1 MLSQCREGFDLTRS
15 LGDDRDDTREVTS
28 MLARSAYVG
37 PLLAWLIIAIMDV
50 PVAGAQGPGSAMEAV
65 RQTSEAVIRL
75 LSDESFKKPGRAEER
90 RQRLVQIIGERF
102 SYEEMSKRTLG
113 GQWNKL
119 SPPQRQEFIDL
130 FKGLLAKTY
139 VDRIEGYAKE
149 QVQYVHER
157 LEADFAEVRT
167 RIVSAKGAL
176 PLDFRLVDQAGD
188 WRVYDIVVD
197 GISLVNN
204 YRGQFTRILNQS
216 SYPQLMAKLKER
228 SERED

>member
-1 MLSQCREGFDLTRS
+1 MLSRS
-15 LGDDRDDTREVTS
+15 TYL
-28 MLARSAYVG
+28 G
-37 PLLAWLIIAIMDV
+37 PLFIWVIVGAGVV
-50 PVAGAQGPGSAMEAV
+50 PFTTAQGPGSAMEAV
-65 RQTSEAVIRL
+65 RQTSEAVIRVL
-75 LSDESFKKPGRAEER
+75 NDESFKKPGRVEER
-90 RQRLVQIIGERF
+90 RRQLVQIIGERF

-119 SPPQRQEFIDL
+119 SPRERQEFIDL

-139 VDRIEGYAKE
+139 VDKIEGYATE

-167 RIVSAKGAL
+167 RVVSAKGSL
-176 PLDFRLVDQAGD
+176 PLDFRLVDQGGD